1 MVDSF
6 FIKAHSSNPALN
18 ALLKMQRLEVH
29 LTRISLNSKTGPIPV
44 STSTATNCP
53 PSCPFNK
60 GGDYAEGGG
69 CFAQSGPLALH
80 WRKVTQGLR
89 GLVWSDFCDEISR
102 LPKGQLWRHNQAGD
116 LPGDGEYINASKLA
130 ELTQANK
137 GRRGFTYTHKHSTQE
152 NVEAIRCANLNGF
165 TVNLSANN
173 LAHADKLAD
182 LNAGPVACVLPTD
195 QTENTTTPAGR
206 KVVICPATYREH
218 TTCATCGFC
227 QKQRAAIVGFPA
239 HGTSKRKAN
248 AVASAA

>member
-1 MVDSF
+1 LLGSF
-6 FIKAHSSNPALN
+6 FIKAHSGNPALN
-18 ALLKMQRLEVH
+18 ALIKMQRLEVH
-29 LTRISLNSKTGPIPV
+29 LTRISMNAKTGPIPV

-60 GGDYAEGGG
+60 TSEGGCYAET
-69 CFAQSGPLALH
+69 GPLALH

-89 GLVWSDFCDEISR
+89 GLVWSAFCDEISR

-116 LPGDGEYINASKLA
+116 LAGNGEYIDAHKLA

-137 GRRGFTYTHKHSTQE
+137 GRRGFTYTHKHTTDE
-152 NVEAIRCANLNGF
+152 NVEAIRCANAHGF

-182 LNAGPVACVLPTD
+182 LKAGPVVCVLPSN

-206 KVVICPATYREH
+206 KVVICPATFREH
-218 TTCATCGFC
+218 TSCATCGLC
-227 QKQRAAIVGFPA
+227 QKQREAIVGFPA
-239 HGTSKRKAN
+239 HGMSKAKAN
-248 AVASAA
+248 AVALA